1 MPKQYCEGLNGSVT
15 KLEADLMISFKTK
28 FASLALIA
36 LALSQGA
43 QPVGAG
49 GAEKRIEQAKAIS
62 LILGTKRAIGYYMAE
77 NNACAATLLISE
89 AFVDDN
95 FDGPTA
101 TRVNMTIHAGTT
113 SSVDTVDGRTLELSC
128 GKDAKFMS
136 VQTVERV
143 AYEAPPRSID
153 RKSVV

>member
-1 MPKQYCEGLNGSVT
+1 
-15 KLEADLMISFKTK
+15 MISFKTK

-49 GAEKRIEQAKAIS
+49 GGEKRIEQGKAIS

-89 AFVDDN
+89 AFLDDD

-101 TRVNMTIHAGTT
+101 TRVNMTIHAGTS
-113 SSVDTVDGRTLELSC
+113 SSVDTIDGRTLEMRCS
-128 GKDAKFMS
+128 KNAKHMT
-136 VQTVERV
+136 VHTVERV
-143 AYEAPPRSID
+143 AYEAQSRTTN
-153 RKSVV
+153 

>member
-1 MPKQYCEGLNGSVT
+1 
-15 KLEADLMISFKTK
+15 MISSKTK

-49 GAEKRIEQAKAIS
+49 GAEKRVEQAKAIS

-89 AFVDDN
+89 AFLDDN

-101 TRVNMTIHAGTT
+101 TRVNMTIHSGTT
-113 SSVDTVDGRTLELSC
+113 SSVDTVDGRTLEMSC
-128 GKDAKFMS
+128 GKNAKFMT
-136 VQTVERV
+136 VQTVDRV
-143 AYEAPPRSID
+143 AYDAQPRTTN
-153 RKSVV
+153 